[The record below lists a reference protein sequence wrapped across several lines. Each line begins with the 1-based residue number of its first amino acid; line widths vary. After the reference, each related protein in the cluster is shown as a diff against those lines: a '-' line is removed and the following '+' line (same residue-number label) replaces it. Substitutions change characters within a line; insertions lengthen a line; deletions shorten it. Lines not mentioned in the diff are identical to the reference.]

1 MRGRAAREGTRTRR
15 AVEGCG
21 GDVVWGEGSRVRGR
35 VARNTLGR
43 WGTGCHADVLPRQR
57 TGSPPASVKRVSAA
71 AMVAPLSAAT
81 VAMGEAPTAAVPQG
95 PLSHPTGGG
104 ADGPARRPPPSEADR
119 PAGRAPWRTGGRGC
133 YPDPSPPPHVGGASA
148 PAARARDRRSAD
160 AWHTRMHARAG
171 APARRPTTRTRMQS
185 DGRRSSAARGALCKR
200 WRREGR
206 KTGSEMR
213 HSGLVTRRP
222 GWSDALISVG
232 NLVHMK
238 LLSTVIVLRRSTD

>member
-1 MRGRAAREGTRTRR
+1 MRGRAEREGTQTRR

-95 PLSHPTGGG
+95 PPSHPTGGG
-104 ADGPARRPPPSEADR
+104 QTVQHGGLPRPRRIARPAARHGEPAVAVATHTRARRRTGVARRPPRHARVHRGR
-119 PAGRAPWRTGGRGC
+119 PTHGTPECTHGRAPPRADPPRARACKAMAVGRRPLAALCANG
-133 YPDPSPPPHVGGASA
+133 GGARDAKPGVKCATVGLS
-148 PAARARDRRSAD
+148 RAVQV
-160 AWHTRMHARAG
+160 G
-171 APARRPTTRTRMQS
+171 
-185 DGRRSSAARGALCKR
+185 
-200 WRREGR
+200 
-206 KTGSEMR
+206 
-213 HSGLVTRRP
+213 VTR
-222 GWSDALISVG
+222 
-232 NLVHMK
+232 
-238 LLSTVIVLRRSTD
+238 